1 MKKFLLLISVM
12 LLITSIK
19 AQDVYTSGSFKQDNT
34 IMSAAVYR
42 NNQRLYYINSTGDY
56 EHESPAVVVKS
67 NNVYWVDNAVTIG
80 SHNYHYGD
88 VFKNSTR
95 YLSNPTS
102 THTHINDLFIWNNMV
117 FSVGCHDVNGVRTAV
132 IWRENE
138 IIPHYTLG
146 DGVNPSEATC
156 GVASGNAAY
165 IGGTQVTSSG
175 NVGTIWRNS
184 EVLYTM
190 GYNTNICD
198 IAVYNDNVISL
209 GYAYENGD
217 QKLRVWF
224 NSAILYTLNQSTDG
238 RGSIYIDGGDIYVAS
253 SGDSSYDKI
262 WKNGEEIYSTGGFFY
277 GVAANS
283 NGVYAAGATGTNG
296 RVWENGSIIYSPEN
310 SRYLEGIF
318 VTEPECEDSD
328 IHTLPYTESFETGS
342 TDWACWTKL
351 DVDEDN
357 GPRASYWDRCGM
369 RVLEAPTGD
378 YCAAHMYGPSEKPQ
392 VGWLISPRLFLQPRR
407 TNTQLEFKSFEGSSG
422 TTSMKVLVST
432 NSNPTILSSYTEV
445 YSITNQTDDWTTHT
459 VNLEDYQGQSIYIAF
474 KYEGTYAKNWYI
486 DDISVTESYNMCP
499 VNDVPYYEDF
509 SSNLGSCWYI
519 IDNDH
524 SGDGRWWKYNDSE
537 QCAYHPWGQQNMPQ
551 EGWMFSPSVTL
562 PGGHNYQLSF
572 LTKNSSS
579 GTGMNS
585 SVWIALDETGT
596 PDPANYTTMLW
607 EESTSSS
614 WHSVNID
621 LTEYAGH
628 EVRIAFKYEG
638 TYAHAWYVDD
648 FAIEQ
653 NTIQYNINVVA
664 NNPDWGTVTGGATY
678 EQGASVTITATPN
691 SGYDFLKWTKD
702 GNEVSTLAIYS
713 FTATEDAT
721 YTAVFGEQA
730 VTYYTITTAAS
741 PAEAGTVTG
750 GDTYPEGATATLAV
764 SANTGWQFVQWTDG
778 NADNP
783 RTITVTGDATYTAQ
797 FTQIDYA
804 INVDAMPYEGGIVTG
819 SGTYHYGDAVTLTA
833 TPNEGYDFL
842 QWDNGETDN
851 TRIVIV
857 DGDANYTAYFAE
869 QGTNTYEIVVSAND
883 SELGTVTGGG
893 IYPEGAVITI
903 TATPIGY
910 ATFVKWDDGNTDATR
925 TITVTANATY
935 TAIFEMGALYTITVE
950 SLDPTMGTV
959 AGGGEFPSGAE
970 IVIQATPLGG
980 YHFDGWDDNVYDN
993 PRTVIVTGNATYKAR
1008 FSETQVQTYHI
1019 TVMCNANEGT
1029 VIGDGDYPVGTEVTI
1044 AAIPNAGYRF
1054 KDWNDGVTT
1063 NPRTITVTSNATYFA
1078 TFVGD
1083 SVDENNAQSLNLY
1096 PNPANDVIRLEGI
1109 GENTEVRIYNT
1120 VGALVKVVTISDGE
1134 EISISDLGSGIY
1146 IVRSGNTMLKFTKK

>member
-1 MKKFLLLISVM
+1 M
-12 LLITSIK
+12 LVTAGFIT
-19 AQDVYTSGSFKQDNT
+19 AQDVYYSGYYTQAGQKWATVYKNDTKLYEQALGSLDNT
-34 IMSAAVYR
+34 
-42 NNQRLYYINSTGDY
+42 ST
-56 EHESPAVVVKS
+56 AVVVDPS
-67 NNVYWVDNAVTIG
+67 TNDVYWTRCNET
-80 SHNYHYGD
+80 YGD
-88 VFKNSTR
+88 VFKNGDVLLDNSQNTYIYNLYWSTYR
-95 YLSNPTS
+95 NKVYAAGYEKEGDKKYAVVWENGSSNHYMAPNFGNGKESVAYDVIIVPENGNYTYYCGYANQTTS
-102 THTHINDLFIWNNMV
+102 
-117 FSVGCHDVNGVRTAV
+117 
-132 IWRENE
+132 
-138 IIPHYTLG
+138 
-146 DGVNPSEATC
+146 
-156 GVASGNAAY
+156 
-165 IGGTQVTSSG
+165 GTPRA
-175 NVGTIWRNS
+175 TIWKAG
-184 EVLYTM
+184 EVLYTIPADNSYAVSM
-190 GYNTNICD
+190 DFYNGNVYTAGYVMSGGNK
-198 IAVYNDNVISL
+198 VVKVWKNDT
-209 GYAYENGD
+209 E
-217 QKLRVWF
+217 
-224 NSAILYTLNQSTDG
+224 LYTLTDA
-238 RGSIYIDGGDIYVAS
+238 SANADVYKIKIDCGDVYVAGWGTS
-253 SGDSSYDKI
+253 RNQFI
-262 WKNGEEIYSTGGFFY
+262 WKNGEVLSDMSYGGATRGLDVNSTGYYAGRTNSDVCTIFKNGTALYSSIENCECINDLFVTEKPKDNSLRTLPFSEDFEI
-277 GVAANS
+277 GETDWTSWTTIDVDNS
-283 NGVYAAGATGTNG
+283 NG
-296 RVWENGSIIYSPEN
+296 YS
-310 SRYLEGIF
+310 L
-318 VTEPECEDSD
+318 
-328 IHTLPYTESFETGS
+328 
-342 TDWACWTKL
+342 
-351 DVDEDN
+351 
-357 GPRASYWDRCGM
+357 SYWSRGGSRICST
-369 RVLEAPTGD
+369 PSGD
-378 YCAAHMYGPSEKPQ
+378 YCAIHYGSTNSQE
-392 VGWLISPRLFLQPRR
+392 GWLISPRLFLQPGRDY
-407 TNTQLEFKSFEGSSG
+407 TALTFKSWGGQDATKS
-422 TTSMKVLVST
+422 VLVST
-432 NSNPTILSSYTEV
+432 GTNPNTTSNYTSVWESTSFNNSWETVSLNLSE
-445 YSITNQTDDWTTHT
+445 
-459 VNLEDYQGQSIYIAF
+459 YQGQAIYIAF
-474 KYEGTYAKNWYI
+474 KYTSNNATGNTNAWIVDNV
-486 DDISVTESYNMCP
+486 SVTEDWEVPSTYN
-499 VNDVPYYEDF
+499 VPYIMSFDQNDHQEPGY
-509 SSNLGSCWYI
+509 CWYI

-524 SGDGRWWKYNDSE
+524 SGEVKNWKWNSSE
-537 QCAYHPWGQQNMPQ
+537 SCAYHPWGQQNMPQ
-551 EGWMFSPSVTL
+551 EGWMFSPSVAL
-562 PGGHNYQLSF
+562 PGGNNYQLSF

-721 YTAVFGEQA
+721 YTAVFGEHA

-869 QGTNTYEIVVSAND
+869 QGTNTYEIVVSTND

-935 TAIFEMGALYTITVE
+935 TAIFEIGALYTITVE

-1083 SVDENNAQSLNLY
+1083 GVDENNAQSLNLY

-1120 VGALVKVVTISDGE
+1120 IGALVKVVTISDGE

-1146 IVRSGNTMLKFTKK
+1146 IVRSGNTMLRFTKK

>member
-1 MKKFLLLISVM
+1 M

-56 EHESPAVVVKS
+56 EHESPAVVVRS
-67 NNVYWVDNAVTIG
+67 NDVFWVDNAVTIG

-156 GVASGNAAY
+156 GVASGHAAY

-357 GPRASYWDRCGM
+357 GPRASYWDRCGK

-551 EGWMFSPSVTL
+551 EGWLCSQRINLNSGNDYV
-562 PGGHNYQLSF
+562 
-572 LTKNSSS
+572 LTFDEKNSQS
-579 GTGMNS
+579 GTGMNN
-585 SVWIALDETGT
+585 SVWIALDLTGT
-596 PDPANYTTMLW
+596 PDPAYYTKIWEATNYP
-607 EESTSSS
+607 TSWTQRS
-614 WHSVNID
+614 ID
-621 LTEYAGH
+621 ISQYAGH
-628 EVRIAFKYEG
+628 NVSIAFKYEG
-638 TYAHAWYVDD
+638 TYAHNWYVDN
-648 FAIEQ
+648 FSIEQ
-653 NTIQYNINVVA
+653 AVVQYNISVIA
-664 NNPDWGTVTGGATY
+664 NNPSWGEVTGGNTY
-678 EQGASVTITATPN
+678 EQGATVTITATPN
-691 SGYDFLKWTKD
+691 DGYDFLKWTKSGTD
-702 GNEVSTLAIYS
+702 VSTEPIYS
-713 FTATEDAT
+713 FEAVEDAE
-721 YTAVFGEQA
+721 YIAVFGEHE
-730 VTYYTITTAAS
+730 VTYYTITTEVS
-741 PAEAGTVTG
+741 PAGAGTVEG
-750 GDTYPEGATATLAV
+750 GNTYPEGASATLTAI
-764 SANTGWQFVQWTDG
+764 ANPGWQFIQWTDS
-778 NADNP
+778 NDDNP
-783 RTITVTGDATYTAQ
+783 RTVIVNSDATYTAQ
-797 FTQIDYA
+797 FTRIDYV
-804 INVDAMPYEGGIVTG
+804 INADAVPYEGGTVTG
-819 SGTYHYGDAVTLTA
+819 GGTYHYGDEVLLSA

-842 QWDNGETDN
+842 NWDNGDTN
-851 TRIVIV
+851 PSRTIIV
-857 DGDANYTAYFAE
+857 DGNANYTAYFAE
-869 QGTNTYEIVVSAND
+869 QGATTYEIAVLSND
-883 SELGTVTGGG
+883 PELGSVTGGG
-893 IYPEGAVITI
+893 VYPEGTVITI

-910 ATFVKWDDGNTDATR
+910 ANFVRWDDGNTNDVR
-925 TITVTANATY
+925 EITVTANATY
-935 TAIFEMGALYTITVE
+935 TAIFEMGTLYTITVE
-950 SLDPTMGTV
+950 SLNPEMGSV
-959 AGGGEFPSGAE
+959 NGGGEYPAGAE
-970 IVIQATPLGG
+970 IQIQANAFGG
-980 YHFDGWDDNVYDN
+980 YHFNGWDDDNFDN
-993 PRTVIVTGNATYKAR
+993 PRTVVVNGNKTYRAR
-1008 FSETQVQTYHI
+1008 FSQQQAETYHI
-1019 TVMCNANEGT
+1019 NVTCNPNEGT
-1029 VIGDGDYPVGTEVTI
+1029 TVGTGDYPTGTSIQI
-1044 AAIPNAGYRF
+1044 AAIPNTGFRF
-1054 KDWNDGVTT
+1054 KEWNDGNKQ
-1063 NPRTITVTSNATYFA
+1063 NPRSITVTADA
-1078 TFVGD
+1078 TFIASFIADG
-1083 SVDENNAQSLNLY
+1083 VDENETHNITLY
-1096 PNPANDVIRLEGI
+1096 PNPAKDAIRIEGLV
-1109 GENTEVRIYNT
+1109 ENSEVRIYDV
-1120 VGALVKVVTISDGE
+1120 VGTLIKVVNIDNNE
-1134 EISISDLGSGIY
+1134 EISISEMPAGLY
-1146 IVRSGNTMLKFTKK
+1146 IVRSGNVMLKFTKE